1 MINASVI
8 WILLVVYGQSSA
20 TVSPNIK
27 QLYATEFKGDCEAQK
42 AKWDAVL
49 AKDGV
54 KLRCVEHQQKLFVEQ
69 RG

>member
-20 TVSPNIK
+20 TVSPNIQ
-27 QLYATEFKGDCEAQK
+27 QLYATEKRADCEAQK
-42 AKWDAVL
+42 VRWDAVL
-49 AKDGV
+49 SADGV